1 MSEIKTDKLTG
12 TSTAGSLDTSYV
24 VNGSAKVWVNFN
36 GTGTIATRES
46 FNVDSLTDN
55 GTADYRVTFT
65 ASLSTSD
72 FGATASNG
80 EGSTHGSRIMTINE
94 QASSS
99 QTIMSYTTSG
109 SSDDTTIVCLDVN
122 GDLA

>member
-1 MSEIKTDKLTG
+1 MASELRVTTIANNAG
-12 TSTAGSLDTSYV
+12 TESVGSTYV
-24 VNGSAKVWVNFN
+24 INGSAKVWVNFN

-46 FNVDSLTDN
+46 LNVSTLTDN
-55 GTADYRVTFT
+55 GTGDYKVTFT
-65 ASLSTSD
+65 SSLSTSD

-80 EGSTHGSRIMTINE
+80 EGSTHGTRIMTINE

-99 QTIMSYTTSG
+99 QTIMSQTPSVY
-109 SSDDTTIVCLDVN
+109 DDTTIVCLDVK

>member
-1 MSEIKTDKLTG
+1 MAGKIVADTLEH
-12 TSTAGSLDTSYV
+12 STAGSVTTDYV
-24 VNGSAKVWVNFN
+24 VNGSAKAWVNFN

-46 FNVDSLTDN
+46 LNVSTLTDN
-55 GTADYRVTFT
+55 GTGDYKVTFT

-80 EGSTHGSRIMTINE
+80 EGSTHGTRIMTINE

-99 QTIMSYTTSG
+99 QTIMSQTPSTY
-109 SSDDTTIVCLDVN
+109 DDTTIVCLDVK